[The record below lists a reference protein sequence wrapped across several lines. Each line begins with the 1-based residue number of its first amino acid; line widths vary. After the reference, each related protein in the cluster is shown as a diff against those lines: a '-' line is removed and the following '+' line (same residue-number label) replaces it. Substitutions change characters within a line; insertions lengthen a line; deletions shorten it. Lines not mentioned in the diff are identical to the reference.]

1 MNAVPGEWAALGAK
15 NAYLDT
21 ARQLE
26 ASGVSAAD
34 LKVEVETLSEFKKKV
49 DAMLQSLDESDAAEP
64 KISQQSLDQGHVGT
78 GFPDATNL
86 LQAYNVVH
94 QNLQTLS
101 TTLSDQIQAMSIALN
116 INMVGYT
123 NVEDSQRQA
132 LWKIYNQTDEQYNSG
147 VSPTGIVKP
156 LDPDA
161 PSTATSTDSSPATP
175 ASSTNST
182 QPTTVLS

>member
-49 DAMLQSLDESDAAEP
+49 DAMLTSLKDSDASEP
-64 KISQQSLDQGHVGT
+64 MISQQSLDQSHVGD
-78 GFPDATNL
+78 FDDATSL
-86 LQAYNVVH
+86 LNAYDVVH

-101 TTLSDQIQAMSIALN
+101 TTLSDQITAMSIAIN

-123 NVEDSQRQA
+123 NVEEEQRQA
-132 LWKIYNQTDEQYNSG
+132 LWKIHNQTDEQYASG
-147 VSPTGIVKP
+147 VSPTGSVKP
-156 LDPDA
+156 LDPNASSTATSSDS
-161 PSTATSTDSSPATP
+161 STATSTATP
-175 ASSTNST
+175 TATPPQDAGVS
-182 QPTTVLS
+182 

>member
-1 MNAVPGEWAALGAK
+1 MNAVPGDWAALGAK

-49 DAMLQSLDESDAAEP
+49 DAMLQSLDDSDASTP
-64 KISQQSLDQGHVGT
+64 KISQQSLDQDHVGA
-78 GFPDATNL
+78 FPDATNL
-86 LQAYNVVH
+86 LGAYDVVH

-116 INMVGYT
+116 INMNGYQ

-156 LDPDA
+156 LNPDA

-175 ASSTNST
+175 ASSSNST
-182 QPTTVLS
+182 QPTTALS